1 MLTKRHQ
8 VVIVFVVLTTLIS
21 GCDSTKDKYKKF
33 AEALTGYTTALDG
46 LLQASTPI
54 AIEATSEQLIQQ
66 IQTPEGN
73 TSSQQNI
80 IQQNTKNYEDSS
92 KLDKERLQIIS
103 DLRSH
108 IHFLN
113 KYFQLLRNLAS
124 SDAPEET
131 KNQTQEVFTSL
142 EGLGNKLV
150 GEPKFPKDKFAILKN
165 TVPSLTGVIV
175 SSKINSALKEELEKR
190 KEPIQHQLLLQQAL
204 LTAITDD
211 MKADLEDIEQLR
223 EGRLVA
229 REYGTGKIANPED
242 WISKRRKILNLQT
255 KIVELNET
263 SQIAKD
269 FRMVFEDFVKG
280 DFNSKRLDNITER
293 MNNLTKVIQTV
304 VPAE

>member
-1 MLTKRHQ
+1 MLKKRHQ

-46 LLQASTPI
+46 LLQASAPI

-66 IQTPEGN
+66 IKTPEGS

-113 KYFQLLRNLAS
+113 KYFQLLRNLAY

-131 KNQTQEVFTSL
+131 KNQTQEV
-142 EGLGNKLV
+142 
-150 GEPKFPKDKFAILKN
+150 
-165 TVPSLTGVIV
+165 
-175 SSKINSALKEELEKR
+175 
-190 KEPIQHQLLLQQAL
+190 LLL
-204 LTAITDD
+204 
-211 MKADLEDIEQLR
+211 
-223 EGRLVA
+223 
-229 REYGTGKIANPED
+229 
-242 WISKRRKILNLQT
+242 
-255 KIVELNET
+255 
-263 SQIAKD
+263 
-269 FRMVFEDFVKG
+269 
-280 DFNSKRLDNITER
+280 
-293 MNNLTKVIQTV
+293 
-304 VPAE
+304 